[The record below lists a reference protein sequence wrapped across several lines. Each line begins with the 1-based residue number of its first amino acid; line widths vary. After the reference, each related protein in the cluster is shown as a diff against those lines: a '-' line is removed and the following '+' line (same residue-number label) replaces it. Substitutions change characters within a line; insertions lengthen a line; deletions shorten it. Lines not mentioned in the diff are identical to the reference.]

1 MGVSLSLSLSLSG
14 LVLHAAWATNC
25 NKLVGGLL
33 DPMQMLGAGVG
44 MEKKT
49 VKKISIFLHSN
60 LKFFSNKTIS
70 SCL

>member
-1 MGVSLSLSLSLSG
+1 MGVSLSG

-44 MEKKT
+44 VEKKT
-49 VKKISIFLHSN
+49 GNKISIFLHSN
-60 LKFFSNKTIS
+60 MKLFSNKNFS
-70 SCL
+70 SYLW

>member
-1 MGVSLSLSLSLSG
+1 MGVSLSG
-14 LVLHAAWATNC
+14 LVLHAAWATNR

-44 MEKKT
+44 VEIKT
-49 VKKISIFLHSN
+49 GKKISIFLHSN
-60 LKFFSNKTIS
+60 LKFFSNKKFS